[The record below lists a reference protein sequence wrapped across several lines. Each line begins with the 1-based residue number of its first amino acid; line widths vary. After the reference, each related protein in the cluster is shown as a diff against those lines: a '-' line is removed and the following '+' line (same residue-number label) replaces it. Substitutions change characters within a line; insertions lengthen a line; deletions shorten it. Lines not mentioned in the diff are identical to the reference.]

1 MTPLQRAAQQALSTL
16 ESGVLLC
23 ALTAASIL
31 RVALE
36 AEQAQA
42 VEPAESYF
50 KSLDAAENK
59 ALHDLVWVDAEQAQ
73 AVEPVTWKAHIQ
85 TARNVYSDFL
95 DVQEALNYLEQVFLA
110 AIPAPPPA
118 QQVAVPEMV
127 ALLEWITAYVEA
139 LPASTTEAHKWAAI
153 SRQTLKAQQ
162 VAVPAAIEE
171 IKRYS
176 PDMQY
181 DWVRMEPDQHGDWVR
196 YSDFLD
202 AKAQQVAVPTGWA
215 LVPIEPT
222 PAILDAMSSS
232 GWKTACYKA
241 MLAAAQ
247 GAKP

>member
-23 ALTAASIL
+23 ELTAASIL

-118 QQVAVPEMV
+118 QQVAVPMTEDQIEDVRIELCDSHTISRPAMAAIV
-127 ALLEWITAYVEA
+127 RAIEAHHGITANPYHTDW
-139 LPASTTEAHKWAAI
+139 SAA
-153 SRQTLKAQQ
+153 
-162 VAVPAAIEE
+162 
-171 IKRYS
+171 
-176 PDMQY
+176 
-181 DWVRMEPDQHGDWVR
+181 
-196 YSDFLD
+196 
-202 AKAQQVAVPTGWA
+202 
-215 LVPIEPT
+215 
-222 PAILDAMSSS
+222 
-232 GWKTACYKA
+232 
-241 MLAAAQ
+241 
-247 GAKP
+247 